1 MNSMGGYA
9 SRWRHLED
17 CVAKTLVLKSLLS
30 SLLHSIRP
38 TKTLYILLLR
48 DHQSQ
53 AHWQWQCWQTPSLQ
67 SSGVSLISF
76 ATQKEEGNGNGT
88 RGTSRRFQERQSAYW
103 QSWLPDAGVYR
114 LTSWQPQN
122 HWPIY
127 PIGCCQRHPSVGS
140 SQRRHSKGRRREKR
154 DDWWLMV

>member
-1 MNSMGGYA
+1 MNSMGGYT
-9 SRWRHLED
+9 SWWRHLED

-38 TKTLYILLLR
+38 TKTLYILLLQ

-76 ATQKEEGNGNGT
+76 ATQKEGNENRT
-88 RGTSRRFQERQSAYW
+88 RVTNRHFYKRQSAYW
-103 QSWLPDAGVYR
+103 RSWLPDGGVSW

-127 PIGCCQRHPSVGS
+127 PIGRYWRHPSVGS
-140 SQRRHSKGRRREKR
+140 SQRCHSKGHRPEKR
-154 DDWWLMV
+154 DDRWLMV